1 MQLQVQHLIYTR
13 AGLKAERRAQYIA
26 TFNEPGSRFRV
37 MLMDISQ
44 AAFGLDMR
52 SASRVYFIS
61 PVLNPQVEAQA
72 VGRARRI
79 SQQRPVTVET
89 LVLRGSIEEL
99 IVNRRHHMT
108 PAEHRRVS
116 GLLDDRPLYEWIL
129 NAQIL
134 PMEDEHDGDD
144 VQVDKREADNGGLA
158 QTAKLETPQF
168 VFGRGFGRQ
177 MHPDE
182 GLLVPDSPE
191 AKTHTQRRDLGN
203 NSVDKFTR
211 ETNNVGSPARDVLQT
226 SKLAGKGDLKRPL
239 SPATTA
245 MSSSSARDNRVDS
258 PNVSSGADS
267 TAVVPSKKRRVRIAW
282 ADVEDGT

>member
-1 MQLQVQHLIYTR
+1 MADERVWALASGARVALVHPLLTR
-13 AGLKAERRAQYIA
+13 VVRGLA
-26 TFNEPGSRFRV
+26 
-37 MLMDISQ
+37 L
-44 AAFGLDMR
+44 
-52 SASRVYFIS
+52 ASR
-61 PVLNPQVEAQA
+61 
-72 VGRARRI
+72 RW
-79 SQQRPVTVET
+79 RPC
-89 LVLRGSIEEL
+89 
-99 IVNRRHHMT
+99 
-108 PAEHRRVS
+108 A
-116 GLLDDRPLYEWIL
+116 LD
-129 NAQIL
+129 
-134 PMEDEHDGDD
+134 DEHDGDD
-144 VQVDKREADNGGLA
+144 LQVDKREADNDGLA

-191 AKTHTQRRDLGN
+191 AKAHTQRRDLGN
-203 NSVDKFTR
+203 NSVGKFTR

-258 PNVSSGADS
+258 PNVSSGAGS

-282 ADVEDGT
+282 TDEEDGT